1 MVEEVLVRERES
13 LSTEHVACGEELLR
27 RIERAG
33 LNVAAAYWVRD
44 RTAEVPRW
52 TLDIVMPEVDKE
64 GPLSVYKRINEVISR
79 PPRVSCALGVSIIE
93 VLGLDY
99 SFFKQLKSAIRSK
112 TSLSDVPAS
121 QLVVG
126 NTMVDL
132 YIYQFPASNSHKQIA
147 QLK

>member
-1 MVEEVLVRERES
+1 M
-13 LSTEHVACGEELLR
+13 
-27 RIERAG
+27 
-33 LNVAAAYWVRD
+33 AAAYWVRD

-99 SFFKQLKSAIRSK
+99 SFFKQLKAAIRSK
-112 TSLSDVPAS
+112 TSLADVPVS

-132 YIYQFPASNSHKQIA
+132 YIYQFPATNNHHR
-147 QLK
+147 